1 MALQGKTT
9 VIKRGSTA
17 DNNLLLG
24 AKGEIVVNE
33 STKSLRVHTG
43 TRGGTELMRAD
54 MQNMDITSST
64 VIDFNGARLRD
75 VGTPVSSTDVAT
87 KGYVDSHGGGGGGS
101 STLEGL
107 SDVALGTLSSGEVLK
122 YDGTNWVNG
131 TISVEEIT
139 GGVATETYVDDQIS
153 GLGTASTYNVGT
165 SANNV
170 VKLDGSARLPAVDGS
185 LLTGVV
191 VSGGLLATNNLSDLS
206 STSTA
211 RTNLGLG
218 SVAVLNTTAV
228 LQVSNNLSDVGNT
241 GTARSNLGLGSVA
254 TYNVGTS
261 SGTVPVVENVAML
274 SGGKISSD
282 VLPDSV
288 ITETD
293 LASLKDVANGIAGLD
308 SNGHILSSVLPDLA
322 ITHVSSGLLA
332 DRPVAT
338 VDNQGDV
345 YITTDTS
352 QTFIST
358 GSDWSEILNL
368 NSASISD
375 LISDMDNLKASIGDI
390 INSESAEWVG
400 FDGSN
405 YMDGEVSLKE
415 SILALD
421 TQIKSNTDSLGSVL
435 TTSSSIDDLGDVV
448 ISGSPSGKFLKRVG
462 TEWVDSVVDHSD
474 VVGLGDAALKTAGTS
489 AGNVLLLDGVTGKFS
504 GSLISDSSITS
515 AKISGSIPVG
525 SISGLGTSATID
537 VGTTANKILQL
548 DSNAKIPAVNGSL
561 ITNISATQVSG
572 ISGVYAPLSS
582 PALTGTPT
590 APTATLGTNT
600 TQIATTAFVLAN
612 AGGGASDL
620 NGLSDVQITTGALE
634 AGQTLRY
641 NGAVFLNTKLASSD
655 LNDTTSIVYKLD
667 NLSGLYDVS
676 VARTNLGL
684 GDVAVLDVGTGLS
697 SSGGNLNV
705 SLSLDGLTDVALGTL
720 SSGQVLKYNGTNWV
734 NDTDSTGGGSVT
746 SVNGQTDVV
755 VLDTDDITEGT
766 NKYFSNTLA
775 RGAFSAG
782 TGITITDGVVASSIT
797 QYTDTAAKT
806 AVVVDNTLG
815 NETDQAP
822 SVNAMKSYVSS
833 NAGSTTL
840 DGLTDVALGTLS
852 IGQVLKYNGSVWIN
866 GTDSTGGGG
875 GDVTLAGDNTFTGTN
890 TFSSD
895 NTFLIE
901 TSLSSDILRTD
912 GSNVKIYKPS
922 VEAITVYVY
931 VKYDF
936 RSSIDDYFY
945 IFTTDDNGVTRE
957 AVPLTLIADN
967 GTQELQALNT
977 FMGVPFSWDNV
988 YSGNSGGYSNISNV
1002 PNASFSLEGG
1012 KTYYISSWNRV
1023 VDGND
1028 IQMAISTSSGGVG
1041 LTYKDLTDDYVSG
1054 DPGESIY
1061 EIDGSYGVVSA
1072 VGISPNVGDPTDYVP
1087 SGARTVSIAN
1097 FDSVQEKAIIYNLDV
1112 IGTTA
1117 LGIATAAT
1125 PSTGNDSTRIATTAY
1140 VQNELGLLTIPTSL
1154 DTLTD
1159 VSYSGL
1165 PSLDQVLKHNGTG
1178 WVNASI
1184 STSELTDGSNIALLD
1199 SANDFT
1205 ANNNIYGGDIA
1216 IYDGA
1221 NVTPQTVYLYVKYNS
1236 TSRTDNEYFYIFKTS
1251 NAGATRESV
1260 ALTLLTDGGTD
1271 YLEESSTNL
1280 GDGIYKK
1287 YRASQSSAYTNPSTA
1302 PNASL
1307 VIDANSTYYFIIRT
1321 DNDNTSPNVDFQAYI
1336 SVSNT
1341 ATGFTY
1347 NNVLPYGGG
1356 FSSDGEDNKYTIV
1369 LDNSSWGYVGLL
1381 SPTLIVD
1388 ADPVVSPTEVFNIDN
1403 TTGNIT
1409 SHGHIQLKK
1418 LDNHPSTVA
1427 DHAHVYA
1434 KVDTTDTEIYVQDSA
1449 GNNTRLSS
1457 HNEEGE
1463 WEYYSFN
1470 RKTGKSIRINMEKM
1484 IRTLEA
1490 LTGEK
1495 FIIED

>member
-1 MALQGKTT
+1 VCFINYIKEQEKMALQGKTT

-54 MQNMDITSST
+54 MQNIDVTSST

-75 VGTPVSSTDVAT
+75 VGTPVLSTDVAT
-87 KGYVDSHGGGGGGS
+87 KGYVDSHSGGGGS
-101 STLEGL
+101 GTLEGL

-122 YDGTNWVNG
+122 YDGTNWVNI
-131 TISVEEIT
+131 TISVGDIT

-165 SANNV
+165 SADNV

-218 SVAVLNTTAV
+218 SVAVLNSTAV
-228 LQVSNNLSDVGNT
+228 LQVSNNLNDVGNT
-241 GTARSNLGLGSVA
+241 VTARSNLGLGSVA
-254 TYNVGTS
+254 TYSVGTTTN
-261 SGTVPVVENVAML
+261 TVPLVENVAML
-274 SGGKISSD
+274 SGGKISSE

-322 ITHVSSGLLA
+322 ITHVESGLLA
-332 DRPVAT
+332 DRPDAT
-338 VDNQGDV
+338 EDNQGDV

-368 NSASISD
+368 NSASIAD

-421 TQIKSNTDSLGSVL
+421 TQIKANTDSLGSVL
-435 TTSSSIDDLGDVV
+435 TTSSSIGDLGDVV
-448 ISGSPSGKFLKRVG
+448 ISGSPSGKFLKRVL
-462 TEWVDSVVDHSD
+462 TEWVDSVVDHTD

-525 SISGLGTSATID
+525 SISGLGTSATLD

-548 DSNAKIPAVNGSL
+548 DTNAKIPAVNGSL
-561 ITNISATQVSG
+561 ITDLSATQVSG

-620 NGLSDVQITTGALE
+620 NGLSDVQITTGDLV

-641 NGAVFLNTKLASSD
+641 NGSVFLNTKLASSD

-720 SSGQVLKYNGTNWV
+720 SLGQVLKYNGTNWV
-734 NDTDSTGGGSVT
+734 ND
-746 SVNGQTDVV
+746 
-755 VLDTDDITEGT
+755 
-766 NKYFSNTLA
+766 
-775 RGAFSAG
+775 
-782 TGITITDGVVASSIT
+782 
-797 QYTDTAAKT
+797 
-806 AVVVDNTLG
+806 
-815 NETDQAP
+815 
-822 SVNAMKSYVSS
+822 
-833 NAGSTTL
+833 
-840 DGLTDVALGTLS
+840 
-852 IGQVLKYNGSVWIN
+852 
-866 GTDSTGGGG
+866 TDSTGGGG

-901 TSLSSDILRTD
+901 TSGNSDILRTD

-922 VEAITVYVY
+922 VEATTVYMY

-936 RSSIDDYFY
+936 RSSMDDYFY
-945 IFTTDDNGVTRE
+945 IFTTTDGGLTRK

-967 GTQELQALNT
+967 GTQELQAITQT

-988 YSGNSGGYSNISNV
+988 YSGYSGGYSNISNV

-1023 VDGND
+1023 VDGDD
-1028 IQMAISTSSGGVG
+1028 IQMAISTSSSGVG

-1087 SGARTVSIAN
+1087 SGGRTVSIAN

-1117 LGIATAAT
+1117 LGIATATT
-1125 PSTGNDSTRIATTAY
+1125 PSASDDSTRIATTAY

-1159 VSYSGL
+1159 VSYSGS
-1165 PSLDQVLKHNGTG
+1165 PSSGQVLKYNGSN
-1178 WVNASI
+1178 WINASI

-1251 NAGATRESV
+1251 NGGATRESV
-1260 ALTLLTDGGTD
+1260 DLTLLTDGGTD

-1280 GDGIYKK
+1280 GDGVYKK

-1321 DNDNTSPNVDFQAYI
+1321 DNDNTSPNVDFQAYL
-1336 SVSNT
+1336 SVSNS

-1356 FSSDGEDNKYTIV
+1356 FSDDGEGNKYTIV
-1369 LDNSSWGYVGLL
+1369 LDNSSWGDVGLL

-1388 ADPVVSPTEVFNIDN
+1388 ADPVVAPVEVFNIDN

-1418 LDNHPSTVA
+1418 LDTHPSTVA

-1463 WEYYSFN
+1463 WEYYSYN

>member
-122 YDGTNWVNG
+122 YDGTNWVND

-345 YITTDTS
+345 YIATDTS

-368 NSASISD
+368 NSASIAD

-421 TQIKSNTDSLGSVL
+421 TQIKANTDSLGSVL
-435 TTSSSIDDLGDVV
+435 TTSSSIGDLGDVV
-448 ISGSPSGKFLKRVG
+448 ISGSPSGKFLKRG
-462 TEWVDSVVDHSD
+462 LTDWVDSVVDHSD

-582 PALTGTPT
+582 PALTDIPT
-590 APTATLGTNT
+590 APTATVGTNT

-612 AGGGASDL
+612 AGGSVSHLDDIGDVALNSAISGDLLKYDGSQWVNKRPGHIGDYVALTDASITLDSGKYYVYSSVTDTTQKNVLTLPSNSSLTNTGGDTIWVAIVDSIENSSYAYVLKAGTNTRIIYEDTILAEATELSLLATGLYTITHVVRDGAKRYLVTLDKSSLGLGD
-620 NGLSDVQITTGALE
+620 LSDVEITTGSLV

-641 NGAVFLNTKLASSD
+641 NGSVFLNTKLASTD
-655 LNDTTSIVYKLD
+655 MTDTTSIAYKTD
-667 NLSGLYDVS
+667 NLSGFSDYG

-684 GDVAVLDVGTGLS
+684 KGLSVLDAGTGLS
-697 SSGGNLNV
+697 TSGSNLNV

-734 NDTDSTGGGSVT
+734 NDTDSTGGG
-746 SVNGQTDVV
+746 
-755 VLDTDDITEGT
+755 
-766 NKYFSNTLA
+766 
-775 RGAFSAG
+775 
-782 TGITITDGVVASSIT
+782 
-797 QYTDTAAKT
+797 
-806 AVVVDNTLG
+806 
-815 NETDQAP
+815 
-822 SVNAMKSYVSS
+822 
-833 NAGSTTL
+833 
-840 DGLTDVALGTLS
+840 
-852 IGQVLKYNGSVWIN
+852 
-866 GTDSTGGGG
+866 G
-875 GDVTLAGDNTFTGTN
+875 GDVTLAGTNVFTGTN

-922 VEAITVYVY
+922 VEATTVYVY

-936 RSSIDDYFY
+936 RSSMDDYFY

-967 GTQELQALNT
+967 GVQKLQAINAPM
-977 FMGVPFSWDNV
+977 MGSPFTWDNV
-988 YSGNSGGYSNISNV
+988 YSGYSGGYLNSSNV

-1023 VDGND
+1023 VNGND
-1028 IQMAISTSSGGVG
+1028 IQMAISTSSDGVG

-1072 VGISPNVGDPTDYVP
+1072 GGISPNVGDPTDYVP
-1087 SGARTVSIAN
+1087 SGGRTVSIAN

-1117 LGIATAAT
+1117 LGIATATT

-1165 PSLDQVLKHNGTG
+1165 PSLDQVLKYNGTG

-1199 SANDFT
+1199 GANEFT
-1205 ANNNIYGGDIA
+1205 ANNSLYGGDIA

-1221 NVTPQTVYLYVKYNS
+1221 NVTPQTVYLYVKYNA
-1236 TSRTDNEYFYIFKTS
+1236 TSRTDNEYFYIFKTT
-1251 NAGATRESV
+1251 NGGATRESV
-1260 ALTLLTDGGTD
+1260 DLTLLTDGGTD

-1280 GDGIYKK
+1280 GDGVYKK

-1356 FSSDGEDNKYTIV
+1356 FYDDGEGNKYTIA

-1388 ADPVVSPTEVFNIDN
+1388 ADPVVAPV
-1403 TTGNIT
+1403 
-1409 SHGHIQLKK
+1409 
-1418 LDNHPSTVA
+1418 
-1427 DHAHVYA
+1427 
-1434 KVDTTDTEIYVQDSA
+1434 
-1449 GNNTRLSS
+1449 
-1457 HNEEGE
+1457 
-1463 WEYYSFN
+1463 
-1470 RKTGKSIRINMEKM
+1470 
-1484 IRTLEA
+1484 
-1490 LTGEK
+1490 
-1495 FIIED
+1495 